1 MHAAVILFSFLL
13 SCGPEDCD
21 DLEFQVDQVL
31 DQEEITWQ
39 NHLAAYKVCERACS
53 DTEDSCMDMAN
64 GIGID
69 PLDTGL
75 VLPTPAECEADYDVC
90 EEECFHPTEDTYP
103 YTKARHS
110 PVISWS
116 GGPVVGVSIVIS
128 RGPKKDDVVWSVK
141 CPDEDNC
148 ISPPV
153 VYGVVPEGA
162 ELNTEACANE
172 KCDTDQR
179 TLLVDGQFYKA
190 SGGRD
195 IGEKFPCVPEDDH
208 EYEFEHPNRKV
219 YSYD

>member
-75 VLPTPAECEADYDVC
+75 VLPGAD
-90 EEECFHPTEDTYP
+90 EQHEGQRPQQHERRRHPQQIPQQD
-103 YTKARHS
+103 A
-110 PVISWS
+110 
-116 GGPVVGVSIVIS
+116 G
-128 RGPKKDDVVWSVK
+128 
-141 CPDEDNC
+141 
-148 ISPPV
+148 
-153 VYGVVPEGA
+153 
-162 ELNTEACANE
+162 L
-172 KCDTDQR
+172 
-179 TLLVDGQFYKA
+179 
-190 SGGRD
+190 
-195 IGEKFPCVPEDDH
+195 
-208 EYEFEHPNRKV
+208 
-219 YSYD
+219 